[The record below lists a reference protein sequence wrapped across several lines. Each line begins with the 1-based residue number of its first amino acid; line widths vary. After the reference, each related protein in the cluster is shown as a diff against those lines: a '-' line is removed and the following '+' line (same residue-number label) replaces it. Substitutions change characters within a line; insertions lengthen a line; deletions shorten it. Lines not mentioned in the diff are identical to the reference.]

1 MYDNLKSVVILVPIM
16 NSKLSLTLL
25 ATAAVVILLG
35 TFVMYSIESKVPNT
49 KMKTFLD
56 ALWWCVATVTTVGY
70 GDVVPVTSV
79 GRMVALVYMFFGIA
93 MISILL
99 SVITN
104 TFYRKKVQK
113 DELEGKEK
121 EMRYLRDLF
130 LGKISEIEVKQS
142 QILELVTKLASSGKN

>member
-1 MYDNLKSVVILVPIM
+1 M
-16 NSKLSLTLL
+16 LL
-25 ATAAVVILLG
+25 AAAAVIILLG
-35 TFVMYSIESKVPNT
+35 TLVMYSIESKDPNT

-104 TFYRKKVQK
+104 TFYRKKIQK
-113 DELEGKEK
+113 DELEEK
-121 EMRYLRDLF
+121 EREMKYLRELF

-142 QILELVTKLASSGKN
+142 QILELVNRLASSGNH

>member
-1 MYDNLKSVVILVPIM
+1 MI
-16 NSKLSLTLL
+16 SKLSFTLL
-25 ATAAVVILLG
+25 AAAAVVILLG
-35 TFVMYSIESKVPNT
+35 TLVMYSIESKAPNT

-104 TFYRKKVQK
+104 TFYRKKIQK
-113 DELEGKEK
+113 DELEEK
-121 EMRYLRDLF
+121 EREMKYLRDLF
-130 LGKISEIEVKQS
+130 LGKISEIEIKQS
-142 QILELVTKLASSGKN
+142 QILEIVNRLASSGKN

>member
-1 MYDNLKSVVILVPIM
+1 MYDNLSAEIQIPIM
-16 NSKLSLTLL
+16 ISKLSFTLL
-25 ATAAVVILLG
+25 AAAAVVILLG
-35 TFVMYSIESKVPNT
+35 TLVMYSIESKAPNT

-79 GRMVALVYMFFGIA
+79 GRMVALVYMIFGIA

-104 TFYRKKVQK
+104 TFYRKKIQK
-113 DELEGKEK
+113 DELEEK
-121 EMRYLRDLF
+121 EREMKYLRDLF
-130 LGKISEIEVKQS
+130 LGKISEIEIKQS
-142 QILELVTKLASSGKN
+142 QILEIVNRLASSGKN

>member
-1 MYDNLKSVVILVPIM
+1 MK
-16 NSKLSLTLL
+16 SKLSFTLL
-25 ATAAVVILLG
+25 VAAAVIILLG
-35 TFVMYSIESKVPNT
+35 AAVMYSIESKAPNT

-104 TFYRKKVQK
+104 TFYRKKIQK
-113 DELEGKEK
+113 DELEEK
-121 EMRYLRDLF
+121 EREMKYLRDLF
-130 LGKISEIEVKQS
+130 LGKISEIEIKQS
-142 QILELVTKLASSGKN
+142 QILEIVNRLASSGKN

>member
-1 MYDNLKSVVILVPIM
+1 MI
-16 NSKLSLTLL
+16 SKLSFTLL
-25 ATAAVVILLG
+25 AAAAVVILLG
-35 TFVMYSIESKVPNT
+35 TLVMYSIESKAPNT

-79 GRMVALVYMFFGIA
+79 GRMVALVYMIFGIA

-104 TFYRKKVQK
+104 TFYRKKIQK
-113 DELEGKEK
+113 DELEEK
-121 EMRYLRDLF
+121 EREMKYLRDLF
-130 LGKISEIEVKQS
+130 LGKISEIEIKQS
-142 QILELVTKLASSGKN
+142 QILEIVNRLASSGKN

>member
-1 MYDNLKSVVILVPIM
+1 MK
-16 NSKLSLTLL
+16 SKLSFTLL
-25 ATAAVVILLG
+25 AAAAVIILLG
-35 TFVMYSIESKVPNT
+35 TLVMYSIESKDPNT

-104 TFYRKKVQK
+104 TFYRKKIQK
-113 DELEGKEK
+113 DELEEK
-121 EMRYLRDLF
+121 EREMKYLRELF

-142 QILELVTKLASSGKN
+142 QILELVNRLASSGNH

>member
-1 MYDNLKSVVILVPIM
+1 MVLVPIM
-16 NSKLSLTLL
+16 KSKLSFTLL
-25 ATAAVVILLG
+25 AAAAVIILLG
-35 TFVMYSIESKVPNT
+35 TLVMYSIESKAPNT

-104 TFYRKKVQK
+104 TFYRKKIQK
-113 DELEGKEK
+113 DELEEK
-121 EMRYLRDLF
+121 EREMKYLRELF

-142 QILELVTKLASSGKN
+142 QILELVNRLASSGNH